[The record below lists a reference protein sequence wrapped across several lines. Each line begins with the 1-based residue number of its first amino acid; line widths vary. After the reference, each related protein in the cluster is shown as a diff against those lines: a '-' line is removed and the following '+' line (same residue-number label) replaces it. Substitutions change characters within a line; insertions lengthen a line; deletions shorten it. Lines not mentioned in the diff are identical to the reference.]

1 MAINAFVIRLD
12 AGTDKA
18 GNPMRVYVVSCNERG
33 VVAAIDEGYEGKKA
47 LTNDPDEAAIMNLF
61 PTMGFGTFAYTPNPL
76 ADVVTFQTTVSEYR
90 KLLKEY
96 GPGSEGRK
104 KS

>member
-1 MAINAFVIRLD
+1 MATNCFVIRLD
-12 AGTDKA
+12 AGQDKN
-18 GNPMRVYVVSCNERG
+18 GNPRCVYVISCNERG
-33 VVAAIDEGYEGKKA
+33 VVAAIDEGYQGTKA

-61 PTMGFGTFAYTPNPL
+61 PTMGFGAFEYTPNPL
-76 ADVVTFQTTVSEYR
+76 ANVVTFQTTVHEY
-90 KLLKEY
+90 KGLLKEY